1 MLMESSFDK
10 IKGRLGFGCMR
21 LPTNGEEIDIA
32 KFSEMVDAFM
42 AAGFNYFDTAH
53 GYHGGRSE
61 GAIKA
66 ALTSRYPRESYVIAD
81 KLSTF
86 HFEREEEILPL
97 FEKQLS
103 ALGVEYIDFYLMH
116 SQNSALYEK
125 YTRAR
130 AYEVAAN
137 LKREGKIRHLGISF
151 HDKASLLDRILTE
164 HPEIELVQIQ
174 FNYADYDDPAVQ
186 SRACYEVCRKHGKPV
201 VIMEPVKGG
210 NLVRLPE
217 EGLNI
222 LNSLGGG
229 SPASYALRFAAGFDG
244 VVSVLSGM
252 GSLDMINENTSFMKD
267 FKPLSESEFEA
278 IGKVREVLRAASL
291 IQCTSCKYCIDGCPA
306 NIPIPGLFACM
317 NGAAIW
323 RDWSSKFYYDVHTK
337 GGGKASDCIGCGACE
352 AVCPQHL
359 PIRELLSKVAKKFE
373 EKDQ

>member
-1 MLMESSFDK
+1 MESSFDK

>member
-1 MLMESSFDK
+1 MESSFDK

-130 AYEVAAN
+130 AYEVVAG

-267 FKPLSESEFEA
+267 FKPLSESELEA

-291 IQCTSCKYCIDGCPA
+291 IQCTSCKYCTDGCPA

-359 PIRELLSKVAKKFE
+359 PIRELLSEVAKKFE
-373 EKDQ
+373 EKEQ